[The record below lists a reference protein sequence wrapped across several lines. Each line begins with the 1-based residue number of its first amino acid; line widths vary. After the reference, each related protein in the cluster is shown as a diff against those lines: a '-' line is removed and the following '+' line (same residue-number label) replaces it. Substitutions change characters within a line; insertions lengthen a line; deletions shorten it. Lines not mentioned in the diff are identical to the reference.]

1 MFEKNGFPSSASV
14 TRAPPRLRVIT
25 PLPYRLLC
33 LRLVTGC
40 LSSCALFL
48 NAKSFQLSVRSDVAT
63 GLLSDT
69 CDVQMQTCH
78 LPLPQ
83 PNPPFLSGTPS
94 ALQPLWSRGFPPQGL
109 HISGLSLK
117 PWCKCPPGHCNPHP
131 ARVGA
136 VSSSQHLSQSEFIL

>member
-1 MFEKNGFPSSASV
+1 MFEKNGFPNSASV

-48 NAKSFQLSVRSDVAT
+48 NAKSFQLSVRPDVAT

-69 CDVQMQTCH
+69 CDVQMQMCH

-94 ALQPLWSRGFPPQGL
+94 ALQPLWSIGYPPQGL
-109 HISGLSLK
+109 HISSGLLIIEALAQMSPRPLQ
-117 PWCKCPPGHCNPHP
+117 PTPSPGWGCQLFT
-131 ARVGA
+131 A
-136 VSSSQHLSQSEFIL
+136 LTTI